1 MTDAGPAPRPSSVTA
16 QGPQTAGPA
25 TARGAQAAGPAPG
38 PDQQAGS
45 PGAHPTN
52 GLDDTVHQRH
62 RLGILTITAEARAEF
77 GYLRG
82 ALGLTPGNLS
92 RHLTVLEEAGLV
104 QVEKGYQGRRPRT
117 WVRITGGGRAAL
129 TAELAALTE
138 LVNRHR
144 STPVEQ
150 PGPA

>member
-1 MTDAGPAPRPSSVTA
+1 MRDAGPASQRAGVTA
-16 QGPQTAGPA
+16 QDAQSAG
-25 TARGAQAAGPAPG
+25 RGSG
-38 PDQQAGS
+38 PDQEAAS

-82 ALGLTPGNLS
+82 ALDLTPGNLS

-117 WVRITGGGRAAL
+117 WVRITGSGRAAL
-129 TAELAALTE
+129 AAELAALTE

-144 STPVEQ
+144 GTAAGG
-150 PGPA
+150 PGAG

>member
-1 MTDAGPAPRPSSVTA
+1 MSGAGPGDQPPGAPTQSA
-16 QGPQTAGPA
+16 PA
-25 TARGAQAAGPAPG
+25 A
-38 PDQQAGS
+38 S

-77 GYLRG
+77 GYLRDT
-82 ALGLTPGNLS
+82 LGLTPGNLS

-104 QVEKGYQGRRPRT
+104 QVDKGYQGRRPRT
-117 WVRITGGGRAAL
+117 WVRITGRGRGAL
-129 TAELAALTE
+129 AAELATLTE
-138 LVNRHR
+138 LVNRHGA
-144 STPVEQ
+144 PAAGQ

>member
-1 MTDAGPAPRPSSVTA
+1 VPAPVP
-16 QGPQTAGPA
+16 
-25 TARGAQAAGPAPG
+25 QAA
-38 PDQQAGS
+38 D

-117 WVRITGGGRAAL
+117 WVRITGRGRAAL
-129 TAELAALTE
+129 AAELATLTE

-144 STPVEQ
+144 GAPPGT
-150 PGPA
+150 PGPG